1 MTPKMTLFDT
11 LKSEVSKK
19 PPENNREGPKRGQKR
34 GQKRV
39 QKWPKSL
46 DVRGILT
53 HFCHFLKKVKKTK
66 KTRKK
71 GVKKTSFFD
80 FVKNYDFSRNIPG
93 VRSALFEI
101 EKKGHFWDPLKMTD
115 FLNILYKIKK

>member
-1 MTPKMTLFDT
+1 MTKVEGDERDSDSFLSLFE
-11 LKSEVSKK
+11 KSE
-19 PPENNREGPKRGQKR
+19 
-34 GQKRV
+34 
-39 QKWPKSL
+39 
-46 DVRGILT
+46 
-53 HFCHFLKKVKKTK
+53 KTK

-93 VRSALFEI
+93 VKSALFEI
-101 EKKGHFWDPLKMTD
+101 EKKGSFLRPLKMTD